1 MKLVDIKNVCK
12 KYQTKNSE
20 IEALNN
26 INFSIN
32 EGDIIAIVGPSGC
45 GKSTI
50 LSILSNL
57 ENYDKGEIITYKKDL
72 KYGYMFQHDT
82 LFDWISV
89 IDNCM
94 LGPKIN
100 KNFSKKDKDECLELL
115 DRYGLSKFKD
125 NYPSSLSGGM
135 RQRVALIRTLMTK
148 PDILLLDE
156 PFSALDYQNRLLI
169 SNDVY
174 KIIKEKNITTL
185 MVTHDVSEACAFAD
199 IVIVLTDRPTH
210 VKSIH
215 KIIYDK
221 KEDPINN
228 RLKPIYNIYC
238 NKILGELNVI

>member
-1 MKLVDIKNVCK
+1 
-12 KYQTKNSE
+12 
-20 IEALNN
+20 
-26 INFSIN
+26 
-32 EGDIIAIVGPSGC
+32 
-45 GKSTI
+45 
-50 LSILSNL
+50 
-57 ENYDKGEIITYKKDL
+57 
-72 KYGYMFQHDT
+72 MFQHDT

-89 IDNCM
+89 MDNCM

-199 IVIVLTDRPTH
+199 IIIVLTDRPTH
-210 VKSIH
+210 VKNVH

>member
-50 LSILSNL
+50 LSVLSNL
-57 ENYDKGEIITYKKDL
+57 ENYDKGKIITYKKDL

-82 LFDWISV
+82 LFDWITV
-89 IDNCM
+89 MDNCM
-94 LGPKIN
+94 LGSKIN
-100 KNFSKKDKDECLELL
+100 GDLSKKNKDECLELL

-210 VKSIH
+210 VKNVH

>member
-12 KYQTKNSE
+12 KYQTKNFE

-50 LSILSNL
+50 LSVLSNL
-57 ENYDKGEIITYKKDL
+57 ENYDKGEIITYKKNL

-82 LFDWISV
+82 LFDWITV
-89 IDNCM
+89 MDNCM
-94 LGPKIN
+94 LGPKISGKIS
-100 KNFSKKDKDECLELL
+100 KNDKDECLNLL
-115 DRYGLSKFKD
+115 DRYGLREFKD

-135 RQRVALIRTLMTK
+135 RQRVALIRTLLTK

-185 MVTHDVSEACAFAD
+185 MVTHDVAEACSFAD

-210 VKSIH
+210 IKSVH

-228 RLKPIYNIYC
+228 RLKKEYNIYC

>member
-89 IDNCM
+89 MDNCM

-100 KNFSKKDKDECLELL
+100 KSFSKKDKDECLELL

-135 RQRVALIRTLMTK
+135 RQRVVCM
-148 PDILLLDE
+148 
-156 PFSALDYQNRLLI
+156 
-169 SNDVY
+169 
-174 KIIKEKNITTL
+174 
-185 MVTHDVSEACAFAD
+185 
-199 IVIVLTDRPTH
+199 
-210 VKSIH
+210 
-215 KIIYDK
+215 
-221 KEDPINN
+221 
-228 RLKPIYNIYC
+228 
-238 NKILGELNVI
+238 

>member
-12 KYQTKNSE
+12 KYQTKNCE
-20 IEALNN
+20 IEALSN

-50 LSILSNL
+50 LSVLSNL

-82 LFDWISV
+82 LFDWITV
-89 IDNCM
+89 MDNCM
-94 LGPKIN
+94 LGPKIDGDL
-100 KNFSKKDKDECLELL
+100 SKKNKDECLELL

-210 VKSIH
+210 VKSVH

>member
-89 IDNCM
+89 MDNCM

-135 RQRVALIRTLMTK
+135 RQRVVCML
-148 PDILLLDE
+148 
-156 PFSALDYQNRLLI
+156 
-169 SNDVY
+169 
-174 KIIKEKNITTL
+174 
-185 MVTHDVSEACAFAD
+185 
-199 IVIVLTDRPTH
+199 
-210 VKSIH
+210 
-215 KIIYDK
+215 
-221 KEDPINN
+221 
-228 RLKPIYNIYC
+228 
-238 NKILGELNVI
+238 

>member
-89 IDNCM
+89 MDNCM

-100 KNFSKKDKDECLELL
+100 KSFSKKDKDECLELL